1 MMVLSQTRTKRLV
14 AIHGWSGAIL
24 GLLLYVV
31 LLTGAVAVFAFEI
44 GSWSASGKKAHEP
57 FARPFD
63 GTLRALAEQVPAD
76 YREDISVFHNSAGH
90 IVAFLHSH
98 TVNDEGEPD
107 EKGVLFELHPLTHEV
122 LAQREGF
129 SSEVFGADPW
139 GALDEFLVELHVNL
153 HLPDPWGLYA
163 TGVLG
168 LLMLAAAISG
178 ILIHRHLIKDI
189 FLSPRLSSRLLTARD
204 RHNLAGSWALPF
216 AIVLAFTGAFL
227 SFAIALGLPTIATVA
242 FGGDRVAFIERLIGL
257 PEAEDPTP
265 RPLADLDAMLA
276 ASAEAAGTAP
286 RGFSVQ
292 HWGRADASVRVFHPQ
307 AEGDLTAEQQVFE
320 GATGV
325 HLGPKPV
332 LGTKPSLGSV
342 AFGLIAPLHFG
353 TFAGLLSRTVW
364 FALGLAGC
372 YVTLTGLQLWLR
384 RREEEPLWRRL
395 ARAVPVVGYGL
406 PIAIAGSGIGFFLSL
421 PAESTLFWTPAGF
434 LAAAALAIATGLVV
448 RDDGTL
454 VRLYRLALGI
464 ALLILPLLR
473 MAVGGADWG
482 QLMAGG
488 NTAIVVFDLVLLLAG
503 IGTILAATGLRLRA
517 TKAPRSVD
525 QVAAE

>member
-1 MMVLSQTRTKRLV
+1 MMALSQTRTKRLV

-44 GSWSASGKKAHEP
+44 GAWSASGKKAHEP

-63 GTLRALAEQVPAD
+63 ATLRALAEQVPAD

-90 IVAFLHSH
+90 IVAVLHSH

-107 EKGVLFELHPLTHEV
+107 EKGVLFELHPLTHEI

-168 LLMLAAAISG
+168 LLMLASAISG
-178 ILIHRHLIKDI
+178 ILIHRHLIKDL
-189 FLSPRLSSRLLTARD
+189 FLSPRPSSRLLTARD

-242 FGGDRVAFIERLIGL
+242 FGGDQMAFFERLVGVR
-257 PEAEDPTP
+257 EAEDPTP
-265 RPLADLDAMLA
+265 TPLADLDAMLA
-276 ASAEAAGTAP
+276 DAAEVAGSTP
-286 RGFSVQ
+286 PGFSVH
-292 HWGRADASVRVFHPQ
+292 HWGRADATVTTFHLP

-320 GATGV
+320 GATGT
-325 HLGPKPV
+325 HLGA
-332 LGTKPSLGSV
+332 KPSIGTESSVGSV
-342 AFGLIAPLHFG
+342 VFGLIFPLHFG

-372 YVTLTGLQLWLR
+372 YVTLTGLQLWLC

-406 PIAIAGSGIGFFLSL
+406 PIAIAASGIGFFLSL
-421 PAESTLFWTPAGF
+421 PSAQTLFWTPAGF
-434 LAAAALAIATGLVV
+434 LIGCALAIAAGLAL
-448 RDDGTL
+448 RDDRTL
-454 VRLYRLALGI
+454 ARLYRLSLG
-464 ALLILPLLR
+464 AGLLALPLLR
-473 MAVGGADWG
+473 MVMGGAGWG
-482 QLMAGG
+482 SLMANG
-488 NTAIVVFDLVLLLAG
+488 NMAVVVFDVVLLLAG
-503 IGTILAATGLRLRA
+503 TGFLIGGAGRRLPRV
-517 TKAPRSVD
+517 KAPRPAD
-525 QVAAE
+525 RVAAE

>member
-1 MMVLSQTRTKRLV
+1 MMALSQTRTKRLV

-63 GTLRALAEQVPAD
+63 GALRTLVEQVPAD
-76 YREDISVFHNSAGH
+76 YREDIGVFHNSAGH

-129 SSEVFGADPW
+129 AAEVFDADPW
-139 GALDEFLVELHVNL
+139 GALDDFVVELHVNL

-168 LLMLAAAISG
+168 LLMLASAISG
-178 ILIHRHLIKDI
+178 ILIHRHLIKDL
-189 FLSPRLSSRLLTARD
+189 FLSPRPSSRLLTARD

-227 SFAIALGLPTIATVA
+227 SFAIALGLPTISKVA
-242 FGGDRVAFIERLIGL
+242 FGGDRMAVIDRLVGVRD
-257 PEAEDPTP
+257 AEDPTP
-265 RPLADLDAMLA
+265 APLADLDAMLA
-276 ASAEAAGTAP
+276 GAAEAAGTAP
-286 RGFSVQ
+286 RGFSVH
-292 HWGRADASVRVFHPQ
+292 HWGRADATVTTFHLP

-320 GATGV
+320 GATGA
-325 HLGPKPV
+325 HLGAKPA
-332 LGTKPSLGSV
+332 LGTKPSIGSV
-342 AFGLIAPLHFG
+342 AFGLIPPLHFG

-384 RREEEPLWRRL
+384 RREEDPLWRRL

-406 PIAIAGSGIGFFLSL
+406 PIAMAGSGIGFFLSL
-421 PAESTLFWTPAGF
+421 PTAQTLFWTPAGF
-434 LAAAALAIATGLVV
+434 LIAAALAIAAGLAV
-448 RDDGTL
+448 REDGAL
-454 VRLYRLALGI
+454 ARLYRIALGTSLI
-464 ALLILPLLR
+464 ALPVLR
-473 MAVGGADWG
+473 MALGGADWG
-482 QLMAGG
+482 QLAASG
-488 NTAIVVFDLVLLLAG
+488 NTAVVAFDLVLLLAG
-503 IGTILAATGLRLRA
+503 TGFVLAATGLRLGA
-517 TKAPRSVD
+517 AKAPRTAD
-525 QVAAE
+525 RVAAE